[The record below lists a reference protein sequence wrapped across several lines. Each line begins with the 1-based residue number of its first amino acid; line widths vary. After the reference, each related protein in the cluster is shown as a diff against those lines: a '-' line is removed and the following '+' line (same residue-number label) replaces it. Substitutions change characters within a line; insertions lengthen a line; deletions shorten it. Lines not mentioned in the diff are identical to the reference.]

1 MVALDGLDRSVLDRA
16 FALGRLPNLK
26 AFAEAATELRVRSD
40 GERLEGTVWPTFTTG
55 TGPGEHGHH
64 WFFQWMPEESA
75 FVPATD
81 PRLATTPFWREAV
94 EAGRRVTVFDLP
106 YALPI
111 GHPNERVYTGWGLQ
125 DEMDQ
130 YVHPPAFKKEIRGR
144 HGRSKV
150 EKDTLLVRTP
160 EDRLK
165 LARKLRAG
173 ARQRS
178 QVLLDLVE
186 RRDWDV
192 LILGFGEYHLG
203 GHHLSEP
210 MQLSPK
216 VDNETAMLAI
226 LDPIDRAWPEIV
238 RAAGDDCDVML
249 FAVHGMQPKVSYAE
263 GVQRILDERQGKPPP
278 GPPSEDLLRRAR
290 NLLPESVHRAV
301 WLRMPASFRLQRMM
315 NAWQARMDVE
325 HDKLFVLEGD
335 CAVALRVNLQGR
347 EKLGV
352 VPGGETQAALADLWA
367 ELGRYSTE
375 SGERPFVDMVLT
387 SDAYSGA
394 RTDLL
399 PDAMLLYNPNVVRTR
414 ELTRDDGHVVR
425 LTNPESRNG
434 IHTGQGF
441 CFFRPADDVRP
452 KQDTVDN
459 LDFAPTVLER
469 LGVTP
474 ADRLQGTT
482 FL

>member
-1 MVALDGLDRSVLDRA
+1 
-16 FALGRLPNLK
+16 
-26 AFAEAATELRVRSD
+26 
-40 GERLEGTVWPTFTTG
+40 
-55 TGPGEHGHH
+55 
-64 WFFQWMPEESA
+64 
-75 FVPATD
+75 
-81 PRLATTPFWREAV
+81 
-94 EAGRRVTVFDLP
+94 
-106 YALPI
+106 
-111 GHPNERVYTGWGLQ
+111 
-125 DEMDQ
+125 
-130 YVHPPAFKKEIRGR
+130 
-144 HGRSKV
+144 
-150 EKDTLLVRTP
+150 
-160 EDRLK
+160 
-165 LARKLRAG
+165 
-173 ARQRS
+173 
-178 QVLLDLVE
+178 
-186 RRDWDV
+186 
-192 LILGFGEYHLG
+192 
-203 GHHLSEP
+203 
-210 MQLSPK
+210 
-216 VDNETAMLAI
+216 
-226 LDPIDRAWPEIV
+226 
-238 RAAGDDCDVML
+238 
-249 FAVHGMQPKVSYAE
+249 
-263 GVQRILDERQGKPPP
+263 
-278 GPPSEDLLRRAR
+278 
-290 NLLPESVHRAV
+290 
-301 WLRMPASFRLQRMM
+301 
-315 NAWQARMDVE
+315 MDVE